1 MARREEVNDLPS
13 IAEILRHY
21 GASLRATHGKLIS
34 VALSTQTLT
43 KVVQPIS
50 IKISSSA
57 LPVVCRETVYK

>member
-1 MARREEVNDLPS
+1 MTYLVSRKYSVTMEQVFEQP
-13 IAEILRHY
+13 
-21 GASLRATHGKLIS
+21 TGKLIS